1 MEKVVLEKISEAASQ
16 TEELAVCF
24 AQTLLEQGDAAKG
37 TFVAMFGDLG
47 TGKTAFVR
55 GFCSAVCPDAR
66 VFSPTFAI
74 INEYRG
80 GALPVFHF
88 DVYRIVDDDDLY
100 STGFYEYLEREEGIV
115 LCEWCENIPF
125 ALPEERYEV
134 HIEKTDP
141 ENFPDRRLIRISV
154 HTN

>member
-1 MEKVVLEKISEAASQ
+1 MEKVILEQLSISASQ
-16 TEELAVCF
+16 TEEIASCF
-24 AQTLLEQGDAAKG
+24 AKELCSKEARG

-55 GFCSAVCPDAR
+55 GFCSAICPNAR

-80 GALPVFHF
+80 GPFPVFHF
-88 DVYRIVDDDDLY
+88 DVYRISDDDDLY
-100 STGFYEYLEREEGIV
+100 STGFYEYLEREEGVI

-125 ALPEERYEV
+125 ALPEERYEI

-141 ENFPDRRLIRISV
+141 ENFPDRRLIRISE
-154 HTN
+154 HK